1 MKYVVIK
8 HVNDMSPKFY
18 HFNCKFDNVKGGD
31 LVCVMTKRGPQLGI
45 VQSVFSNK
53 ILAEKNRGGA
63 ITKDVIAIIDAT
75 DVLEKENKRKR
86 FIQLQNTLKNAVMSN
101 WENYLLSL
109 IVAEDK
115 YSEMT
120 GEYFR
125 LKKEL
130 VE

>member
-1 MKYVVIK
+1 MKYVAIR
-8 HVNDMSPKFY
+8 HVNDMGPKLY
-18 HFNCKFDNVKGGD
+18 YFNCKFDHVQKGD
-31 LVCVMTKRGPQLGI
+31 LVCVMTKRGPQLGT
-45 VQSVFSNK
+45 VQYIFGNK
-53 ILAEKNRGGA
+53 ILAESNRGGI

-86 FIQLQNTLKNAVMSN
+86 FIQLQNALKNAVMSN

-125 LKKEL
+125 LKKEF
-130 VE
+130 EE